1 MPVIKRYSN
10 RKLYDTDSKRYVT
23 LEDLAE
29 FIRQGEDVRVV
40 DHVTGEDLTSVT
52 LLQVIFE
59 EEKKIGGLLPQLF
72 MTRLIRAGGGA
83 VTNLR
88 SRLASLDPLQVV
100 DEEIRR
106 RIQALLE
113 QGRITEAE
121 AVRFQDL
128 LIRKPAQ
135 KEGVRIPVRGEE
147 EGAAEA
153 AADGAEREPV
163 EDAAAPEEVEALAQQ
178 VEMLER
184 ELDRLKASRMPPEA
198 A

>member
-29 FIRQGEDVRVV
+29 FIRQGEEVRVV

-59 EEKKIGGLLPQLF
+59 EEKKIGGLMPQIFL
-72 MTRLIRAGGGA
+72 TRMIRAGGGA
-83 VTNLR
+83 VSNLR
-88 SRLASLDPLQVV
+88 SRLASIDPLQVV

-113 QGRITEAE
+113 QGRITEEESA
-121 AVRFQDL
+121 RFLDL
-128 LIRKPAQ
+128 LIRKAAQ
-135 KEGVRIPVRGEE
+135 KDGVQIPVHGEDE
-147 EGAAEA
+147 SIATAGEPQVVPAEDL
-153 AADGAEREPV
+153 ADPA
-163 EDAAAPEEVEALAQQ
+163 EVEALAQQ
-178 VEMLER
+178 VEVLER
-184 ELDRLKASRMPPEA
+184 ELARLKAYRTPPA
-198 A
+198 AA